1 MEAEW
6 IEPTIIDGDG
16 IFVAKPTHE
25 GLYAFRI
32 NIAPSYALAPEYLLI
47 ENRQPIGFEENLWGK
62 GLLIVHV
69 DDAAREQEDKGFP
82 GQGGWPQNGNHY
94 MVAVLQADGNYDLE
108 NNVNFGDAGDLFD
121 VGSSL
126 GPGMGNTVFPNT
138 DSYQL
143 GVITETGI
151 KIDVLSQEG
160 NDITFEVSGFG
171 QQATPTAP
179 APVPNTGGGGDNP
192 GAPTMAPAEGVLPEN
207 VPGSFTD
214 RWVLSRA
221 PGPTRPPFSLPE
233 FPVQKPGD
241 NILLSQGS
249 RSSGRAPLHVRSV
262 SMLISVG
269 VCIVGSLLY

>member
-6 IEPTIIDGDG
+6 IEPTMINGDG

-32 NIAPSYALAPEYLLI
+32 DIAPGFALADEYLLI

-69 DDAAREQEDKGFP
+69 DDAAQEQQFKGFP
-82 GQGGWPQNGNHY
+82 GQNGWPENGNHY
-94 MVAVLQADGNYDLE
+94 MVAVLQADGKYDLE

-160 NDITFEVSGFG
+160 NDITFEVSGYG
-171 QQATPTAP
+171 QQNSPTAP
-179 APVPNTGGGGDNP
+179 AQGGGGDNP
-192 GAPTMAPAEGVLPEN
+192 GAPNMAPTEGVLPEN

-221 PGPTRPPFSLPE
+221 PGPTRPPFVLPE
-233 FPVQKPGD
+233 FAVQKPED
-241 NILLSQGS
+241 NILLSQGLS
-249 RSSGRAPLHVRSV
+249 SSGSPLWNGRGV
-262 SMLISVG
+262 SMLVSISV
-269 VCIVGSLLY
+269 CIIGSLLY